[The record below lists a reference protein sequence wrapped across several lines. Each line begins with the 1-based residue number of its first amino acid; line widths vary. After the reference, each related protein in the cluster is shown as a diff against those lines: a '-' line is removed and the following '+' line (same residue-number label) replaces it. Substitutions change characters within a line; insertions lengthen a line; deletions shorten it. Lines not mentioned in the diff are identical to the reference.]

1 MKNLPTILILALAFI
16 HGVNAGKIGGTMDS
30 REDGSMLPMPGD
42 GPLEEGERELESGAG
57 QMSIPIDQA
66 DGPMNFELIAM
77 NSSSSKYLEAENT
90 DY

>member
-30 REDGSMLPMPGD
+30 REDGSMSPMPIPGD
-42 GPLEEGERELESGAG
+42 GPLEEGDRELESGAG

-77 NSSSSKYLEAENT
+77 NSSSKYLEAK
-90 DY
+90 